1 MGFQFLYRTNEMI
14 DEWKV
19 NAEELPLHL
28 EFISEKETI
37 ETAIEDFEE
46 NVFDIWDL
54 DYEVRDPNGEMINI
68 NDTKLSCYI

>member
-1 MGFQFLYRTNEMI
+1 MGFQFLYRKNEMI

-19 NAEELPLHL
+19 NAEELPFHL